1 MNHHESIKKEVILTA
16 TLLILGSA
24 VSLTISGNNVF
35 AKNTQAASPENPCG
49 NKPFALNTK
58 CENIA
63 SQADGSDNAVNASSL
78 QR

>member
-1 MNHHESIKKEVILTA
+1 
-16 TLLILGSA
+16 
-24 VSLTISGNNVF
+24 VSLTTSGNNVF

-49 NKPFALNTK
+49 NKPFALNIK

>member
-1 MNHHESIKKEVILTA
+1 
-16 TLLILGSA
+16 

-49 NKPFALNTK
+49 NKSFALNIK